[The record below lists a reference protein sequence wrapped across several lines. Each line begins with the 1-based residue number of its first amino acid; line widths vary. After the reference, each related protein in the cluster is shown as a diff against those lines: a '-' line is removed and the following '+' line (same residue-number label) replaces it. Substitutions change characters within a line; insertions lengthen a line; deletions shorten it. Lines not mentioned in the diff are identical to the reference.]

1 MARDAILSG
10 VSAKCPICRKAAAPR
25 AKNAS
30 APFCSPQ
37 CKLVDL
43 GKWLNEDYRV
53 PTSEESVPNSND
65 EES

>member
-1 MARDAILSG
+1 MN
-10 VSAKCPICRKAAAPR
+10 VSAKGAKHPVCPICKETSAPR
-25 AKNAS
+25 SENPS
-30 APFCSPQ
+30 APFCSSR

-53 PTSEESVPNSND
+53 PTSEESVPHSND